1 MRHLGF
7 LLKVRTTTN
16 LCRAKLSSKNP
27 PSWTSVA
34 ENVPKTYE
42 TQAKKLARVLEEK
55 FRISEDGT
63 VINSRSGVKS
73 DVTAAD
79 LMSFYVTKK
88 KTKLTPS
95 HLKEIVEE
103 MNKIHVLPL
112 HVNSKKVYEEAKKI
126 ADASRLLPPESE
138 SEAVLPLEK
147 SQQVEKTSVQ
157 VQQTSSSPPVTENVH
172 KVHEKKKEGELEYG
186 AENVHKVHEK
196 KKEGELEYGAV
207 SAQDLYDLQLQSA
220 KIVRKKQAK
229 ESEKKEQDST
239 AREFR
244 LATEQAEER
253 LSTPRTDLNSPSVGK
268 NRQERTE
275 ACQAKEKVK
284 AGEKSPEPGLITE
297 QLAQVRPESKIQT
310 EESKVESKSK
320 PESANLTKNPD
331 VVTPTEFS
339 QSSTKTA
346 VPNQTTEIPKAPPE
360 EISKTT
366 FKDDSF
372 DGNGGKPPG
381 NSRDISIYTMVGLAI
396 GLMFYLFKT
405 EGATARANSKE
416 LSMVIKKEKSE
427 EQDEDTK
434 ENYSAPELQV
444 LKESSAALSQRDLET
459 EEISETSPDVLQDPA
474 VNRS

>member
-1 MRHLGF
+1 M
-7 LLKVRTTTN
+7 
-16 LCRAKLSSKNP
+16 
-27 PSWTSVA
+27 
-34 ENVPKTYE
+34 
-42 TQAKKLARVLEEK
+42 
-55 FRISEDGT
+55 
-63 VINSRSGVKS
+63 
-73 DVTAAD
+73 
-79 LMSFYVTKK
+79 
-88 KTKLTPS
+88 
-95 HLKEIVEE
+95 
-103 MNKIHVLPL
+103 
-112 HVNSKKVYEEAKKI
+112 
-126 ADASRLLPPESE
+126 
-138 SEAVLPLEK
+138 
-147 SQQVEKTSVQ
+147 
-157 VQQTSSSPPVTENVH
+157 
-172 KVHEKKKEGELEYG
+172 
-186 AENVHKVHEK
+186 
-196 KKEGELEYGAV
+196 
-207 SAQDLYDLQLQSA
+207 
-220 KIVRKKQAK
+220 
-229 ESEKKEQDST
+229 
-239 AREFR
+239 
-244 LATEQAEER
+244 
-253 LSTPRTDLNSPSVGK
+253 
-268 NRQERTE
+268 
-275 ACQAKEKVK
+275 K
-284 AGEKSPEPGLITE
+284 AGEKSPE

-346 VPNQTTEIPKAPPE
+346 VPNQTTEIPKASPE

-372 DGNGGKPPG
+372 NGNGGKPPG

-459 EEISETSPDVLQDPA
+459 EEISETSPEVLQDPA

>member
-229 ESEKKEQDST
+229 ESKQIEQVS
-239 AREFR
+239 AQEFR

-253 LSTPRTDLNSPSVGK
+253 LSTPRTDLNSPSAGG

-275 ACQAKEKVK
+275 ACQAKEQVK
-284 AGEKSPEPGLITE
+284 AGEKSPD

-346 VPNQTTEIPKAPPE
+346 VPNQTTEIPKASPE

-372 DGNGGKPPG
+372 NGNGGKPPG

-396 GLMFYLFKT
+396 GLMFYLFKR

-444 LKESSAALSQRDLET
+444 LKESSAALSPRDLET

>member
-186 AENVHKVHEK
+186 A
-196 KKEGELEYGAV
+196 V

-229 ESEKKEQDST
+229 ESKQIEQVS
-239 AREFR
+239 AQEFR

-253 LSTPRTDLNSPSVGK
+253 LSTPRTDLNSPSAGG

-275 ACQAKEKVK
+275 ACQAKEQVK
-284 AGEKSPEPGLITE
+284 AGEKSPE

-346 VPNQTTEIPKAPPE
+346 VPNQTTEIPKASPE

-372 DGNGGKPPG
+372 NGNGGKPPG

-444 LKESSAALSQRDLET
+444 LKESSAALSPRDLET
-459 EEISETSPDVLQDPA
+459 EEISETSPEVLQDPA

>member
-186 AENVHKVHEK
+186 A
-196 KKEGELEYGAV
+196 V

-253 LSTPRTDLNSPSVGK
+253 LSTPRTDLNSPSAWG
-268 NRQERTE
+268 NRQEMTE

-396 GLMFYLFKT
+396 GLMFYLFKR

-416 LSMVIKKEKSE
+416 LSLVPKKEKSE
-427 EQDEDTK
+427 EQGEDTK

-444 LKESSAALSQRDLET
+444 LKESSAALSPRDLET
-459 EEISETSPDVLQDPA
+459 EEISETSPEVLQDPA

>member
-186 AENVHKVHEK
+186 A
-196 KKEGELEYGAV
+196 V

-229 ESEKKEQDST
+229 ESKQIEQVS
-239 AREFR
+239 AQEFR

-253 LSTPRTDLNSPSVGK
+253 LSTPRTDLNSPSAGG

-275 ACQAKEKVK
+275 ACQAKEQVK
-284 AGEKSPEPGLITE
+284 AGEKSPE

-346 VPNQTTEIPKAPPE
+346 VPNQTTEIPKASPE

-372 DGNGGKPPG
+372 NGNGGKPPG

-444 LKESSAALSQRDLET
+444 LKESSAVLSPRDLET
-459 EEISETSPDVLQDPA
+459 EEISETSPEVLQDPA

>member
-229 ESEKKEQDST
+229 ESKQIEQVS
-239 AREFR
+239 AQEFR

-253 LSTPRTDLNSPSVGK
+253 LSTPRTDLNSPSAWG
-268 NRQERTE
+268 NRQEMTE

-396 GLMFYLFKT
+396 GLMFYLFKR

-444 LKESSAALSQRDLET
+444 LKESSAALSPRDLET
-459 EEISETSPDVLQDPA
+459 EEISETSPEVLQDPA

>member
-275 ACQAKEKVK
+275 ACQAKEQVK
-284 AGEKSPEPGLITE
+284 AGEKSPE

-346 VPNQTTEIPKAPPE
+346 VPNQTTEIPKASPE

-372 DGNGGKPPG
+372 NGNGGKPPG

-444 LKESSAALSQRDLET
+444 LKESSAALSPRDLET